1 MLYFFDT
8 YQIIIDLTFAIRR
21 EQFPCVREHDHVYV
35 KIDPD
40 KSSLK
45 LMKAKDVSR
54 QSAEIAKRY
63 EPTPDERAAAD
74 AVYARRI
81 KTPRVKVSEAKGRIE
96 IALDHPNVNFAYAQ
110 LMRAFGTG
118 EVDFSVE
125 ILSQLAGI
133 SVRDGKMNE
142 RHLNFMFDV
151 VKGIQPK
158 DQLETMLAVQ
168 MAAIHSL
175 TMTFVRRLGN
185 VENIPQQDSAERAL
199 NKLAVPSPLKWKL
212 SSDIGVTGSK
222 R

>member
-1 MLYFFDT
+1 MSKKERNQQRTD
-8 YQIIIDLTFAIRR
+8 
-21 EQFPCVREHDHVYV
+21 
-35 KIDPD
+35 
-40 KSSLK
+40 
-45 LMKAKDVSR
+45 
-54 QSAEIAKRY
+54 IAKY

-81 KTPRVKVSEAKGRIE
+81 RTPRVKVSEAKGRIE
-96 IALDHPNVNFAYAQ
+96 ISLDHANVNFAYAQ

-125 ILSQLAGI
+125 ILSQLAAA
-133 SVRDGKMNE
+133 STDGGKVNE
-142 RHLNFMFDV
+142 RQLNFMVDV

-199 NKLAVPSPLKWKL
+199 NKLARTFAAQVETLKRYRSTGEQK
-212 SSDIGVTGSK
+212 VTVEHVTVNDGGK
-222 R
+222 AIVGNVMHGGPGAPEKP